1 MEYYHFK
8 VLQSIVI
15 SSNIY
20 SNLLNKISI
29 KILFTTKSCNLT
41 INVFKWVQITYFFGG
56 SYLEEIR
63 DALKNEAL
71 TKTSKKIA
79 QFVLDNVA
87 EACFMTSTDI
97 ALKLSVSE
105 SSVIRFSRSLGFSGF
120 MDFQKSLRKSYQTR
134 VSSLSGS
141 IAVPYERLVKSFE
154 MSDNINYADEYFL
167 NTTKNIQSVLI
178 NNDRKKFDSAS
189 KIIRTSKRK
198 FIISSRANT
207 GVGSYLFLLLKHM
220 VPDVYSTDQSA
231 LNVVDHLCDITKNDC
246 VIIFSFPRYSSL
258 DKLGIEMAAEAGAK
272 IIVFTDRAS
281 ALLAQYA
288 TVLFTVDVDS
298 STFYNSYVGVQFA
311 MEVLCAKITKDTGF
325 SNEEKLKTIDKYLD
339 RIEIY

>member
-189 KIIRTSKRK
+189 KIIDYKSSFDELEAKLSEQASVSLLYLQERTPEWE
-198 FIISSRANT
+198 
-207 GVGSYLFLLLKHM
+207 V
-220 VPDVYSTDQSA
+220 
-231 LNVVDHLCDITKNDC
+231 
-246 VIIFSFPRYSSL
+246 IFSCFLNTWFPMY
-258 DKLGIEMAAEAGAK
+258 IQQ
-272 IIVFTDRAS
+272 IN
-281 ALLAQYA
+281 LL
-288 TVLFTVDVDS
+288 
-298 STFYNSYVGVQFA
+298 
-311 MEVLCAKITKDTGF
+311 
-325 SNEEKLKTIDKYLD
+325 
-339 RIEIY
+339 